1 MAHQSDV
8 MLKGCILAPN
18 NYFKKKFFFS
28 KILVAKPLQKYIT
41 CPYTI
46 KAHVINSTW
55 NLQNGQFCRVAP
67 ELCIHSMLRVVLK
80 CLLVARRENLTG
92 VSTDLTGQL
101 KNHDQTGAGRPDQ
114 FPSLRRIVT

>member
-8 MLKGCILAPN
+8 MLKRCILAPN

-28 KILVAKPLQKYIT
+28 KVLVANPLQKYVT

-46 KAHVINSTW
+46 KAHIINSTW

-67 ELCIHSMLRVVLK
+67 EL
-80 CLLVARRENLTG
+80 
-92 VSTDLTGQL
+92 
-101 KNHDQTGAGRPDQ
+101 
-114 FPSLRRIVT
+114 